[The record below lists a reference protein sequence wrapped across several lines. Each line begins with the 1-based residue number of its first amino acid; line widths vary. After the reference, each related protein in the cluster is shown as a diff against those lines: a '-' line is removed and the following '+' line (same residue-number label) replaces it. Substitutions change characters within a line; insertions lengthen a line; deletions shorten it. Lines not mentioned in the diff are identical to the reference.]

1 MDFFFFIMIY
11 LYELSGH
18 MDMSFWIF
26 NEFMN
31 MFMKI
36 LLIIF
41 FFSSIVGL
49 LYDKDYIS
57 LPS

>member
-1 MDFFFFIMIY
+1 
-11 LYELSGH
+11 

-31 MFMKI
+31 MFYNFVYENFVDHF
-36 LLIIF
+36 F
-41 FFSSIVGL
+41 FFSVVGL
-49 LYDKDYIS
+49 LHDKNYIS